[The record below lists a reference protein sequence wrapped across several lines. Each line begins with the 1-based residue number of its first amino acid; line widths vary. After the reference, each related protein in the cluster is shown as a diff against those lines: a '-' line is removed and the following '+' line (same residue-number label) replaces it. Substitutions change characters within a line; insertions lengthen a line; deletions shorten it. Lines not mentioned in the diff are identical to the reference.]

1 MKEHNRLLKRAWILP
16 IIGVVII
23 AAHVI
28 LPYLLWHTGLSVG
41 LVSGVT
47 ILVVIKH
54 LGLLG
59 SLSALLRRRARRLEH
74 STHASTI
81 REQNPVNEECEREEE
96 EDNDAK

>member
-1 MKEHNRLLKRAWILP
+1 MKEHNSLLRRAWMLP
-16 IIGVVII
+16 IVVVVIV

-47 ILVVIKH
+47 VLVVIKH

-59 SLSALLRRRARRLEH
+59 SLSALLRRRARHSEH
-74 STHASTI
+74 GEHASTI
-81 REQNPVNEECEREEE
+81 PEQNPVNEAYEEKN
-96 EDNDAK
+96 NDTF